1 MNSKDDNNFFSTED
15 EYNSRV
21 SEQNSSWSKQYNDYS
36 KYLIDD
42 DDGEDFFTL
51 PENNNSEPDAPE
63 KKEKA
68 KKINKKKRNKIIKIV
83 LISIIAFI
91 IIGIASVVGYLYY
104 VTRGADYGNEGYE
117 YNGAQDIVEEE
128 NLDFTAMGDVTDANS
143 LNSYLYNWA
152 NNNGEKMHSK
162 NVINVLLCG
171 VDDSDGAKYGRS
183 DSIILVSVNKKTKS
197 ITLTSF
203 FRDSYTYMEVPQA
216 DGTKKGRYE
225 KINASF
231 VFGGPA
237 ALIET
242 VENNYK
248 IEIDEYISVD
258 FDSFENLI
266 DALGGVTIDVEE
278 NEAKYIRRTSHWTD
292 FPYGKEVTL
301 DGEEALVYSRIRHLD
316 SDINR
321 TERQRKVI
329 KSLIDSAKSA
339 SYMQL
344 VNAYRNCAKY
354 IRTGYSQTEVLS
366 LITAAAS
373 QNWMDF
379 EMNEITLP
387 SEQGVEMVSTYLNT
401 TSSPGAKQWVWIV
414 DYPICAKKLQLAI
427 YGETNIVLK
436 ENRTSALDFTN
447 AKKIT
452 STQDGTGTGRTTL
465 RSNQNGA
472 SYSTTKRSSYS
483 TSARYSSSRA
493 SSSSASSS
501 SVISGSQPSSS
512 HSSQQQASS
521 KQTENPNP
529 PANDNENNGND

>member
-1 MNSKDDNNFFSTED
+1 MLNNKDNFFTTED
-15 EYNSRV
+15 EYNKNKSD
-21 SEQNSSWSKQYNDYS
+21 QTNSGSKIDEDYNKYLVEDAEAAFIAEPEKDDYS
-36 KYLIDD
+36 
-42 DDGEDFFTL
+42 E
-51 PENNNSEPDAPE
+51 PEAPE
-63 KKEKA
+63 KKA
-68 KKINKKKRNKIIKIV
+68 KGIDKKKRNKIIMIV
-83 LISIIAFI
+83 LLSVLAAIL
-91 IIGIASVVGYLYY
+91 IGVGAIVAYLFY
-104 VTRGADYGNEGYE
+104 VTRGADYDNKGID
-117 YNGAQDIVEEE
+117 YNNDQDIVEDEV
-128 NLDFTAMGDVTDANS
+128 LDFAAMGDVTDANS

-152 NNNGEKMHSK
+152 NNKGEKMHSK

-197 ITLTSF
+197 ITLSSF
-203 FRDSYTYMEVPQA
+203 FRDSYTYMEIPQQ

-237 ALIET
+237 ALIDTLEK
-242 VENNYK
+242 NYK

-258 FDSFENLI
+258 FDSFEKLI

-278 NEAKYIRRTSHWTD
+278 NEAMFIRRTSHWKN
-292 FPYGKEVTL
+292 FPYGKQVKL
-301 DGEEALVYSRIRHLD
+301 KGDEALVYSRIRHLD

-329 KSLIDSAKSA
+329 KSLIDSAKQA

-354 IRTGYSQTEVLS
+354 IRTGYSQREVLS
-366 LITAAAS
+366 LLMAAAS
-373 QNWMDF
+373 QKWMDF

-436 ENRTSALDFTN
+436 ENRVSALDYTN

-452 STQDGTGTGRTTL
+452 SGTNGNSATRAGGSGYSQNAYRTTTK
-465 RSNQNGA
+465 A
-472 SYSTTKRSSYS
+472 SYSYRNNNRYTT
-483 TSARYSSSRA
+483 AP
-493 SSSSASSS
+493 SSALNPAQQGEQQPTGN
-501 SVISGSQPSSS
+501 SVSQKPATS
-512 HSSQQQASS
+512 HSSQAA
-521 KQTENPNP
+521 QTPDTP
-529 PANDNENNGND
+529 PADNDDNG

>member
-21 SEQNSSWSKQYNDYS
+21 SEQNSSGSKQYNDYS

-42 DDGEDFFTL
+42 DDGEDFFTP

-117 YNGAQDIVEEE
+117 YNGDQDIVEEE

-171 VDDSDGAKYGRS
+171 VDDSDGAEYGRS

-258 FDSFENLI
+258 FDSFESLI

-465 RSNQNGA
+465 RSYQNGA

-483 TSARYSSSRA
+483 TSARYFSSRA

-501 SVISGSQPSSS
+501 SVISRSQPSSS

>member
-1 MNSKDDNNFFSTED
+1 MNNKDDNNFFSTED
-15 EYNSRV
+15 EYNNRV
-21 SEQNSSWSKQYNDYS
+21 SEQNNSGNEEYSDYS

-42 DDGEDFFTL
+42 DDGEEFITL
-51 PENNNSEPDAPE
+51 PENDDSESDVPE
-63 KKEKA
+63 QEEKA
-68 KKINKKKRNKIIKIV
+68 KKIDKKKRNKIIKIV

-91 IIGIASVVGYLYY
+91 IVGTASVIGYLYFI
-104 VTRGADYGNEGYE
+104 TRGADYGNEGVD
-117 YNGAQDIVEEE
+117 YNGDQDIVEEE
-128 NLDFTAMGDVTDANS
+128 NLDFAAMGDVTDANS

-242 VENNYK
+242 IEKNFK

-278 NEAKYIRRTSHWTD
+278 HEAKFIRRTSHWTN
-292 FPYGKEVTL
+292 FPYGKDVTL
-301 DGEEALVYSRIRHLD
+301 DGGEALVYSRIRHLD

-436 ENRTSALDFTN
+436 DNRVSALDFTN

-452 STQDGTGTGRTTL
+452 STQDSSGTGRTTA
-465 RSNQNGA
+465 RSSQYGGGYN
-472 SYSTTKRSSYS
+472 TTKRSSYS
-483 TSARYSSSRA
+483 TSVRYSSSHV
-493 SSSSASSS
+493 SS
-501 SVISGSQPSSS
+501 SVPSSSVNSVTQPSS
-512 HSSQQQASS
+512 HSSQASS
-521 KQTENPNP
+521 NPVENPNP
-529 PANDNENNGND
+529 PADDFENNGND